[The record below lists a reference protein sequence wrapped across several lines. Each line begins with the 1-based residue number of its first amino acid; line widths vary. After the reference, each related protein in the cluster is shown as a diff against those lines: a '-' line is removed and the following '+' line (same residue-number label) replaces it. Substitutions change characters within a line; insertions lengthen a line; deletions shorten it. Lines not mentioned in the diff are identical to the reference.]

1 MESKEALLQCF
12 PEAFDPGRGVCCG
25 HPSWKRLLQASH
37 TMAIIDQEYC
47 IRLPVPSLAYQT
59 GWTASHLIYQLQI
72 SRSIVS
78 RGGRDLWFKCT
89 NITVTNKT
97 CVRAPFI
104 RSDSSEPSRLHALV
118 LSPFPI
124 TVLTTDGQRHCSRVP
139 VTTDH
144 ISRRFPWLFP
154 RTFSHR
160 RRAHLDYRRIRGGRM
175 DTREAN
181 PTKLEQPGLIDARAR
196 RHGASCLCRS
206 SKSRARCYAGP
217 ATRQGTT
224 LQPTTDREG

>member
-139 VTTDH
+139 LTTDH
-144 ISRRFPWLFP
+144 ISLVACPG
-154 RTFSHR
+154 FSHELFLIVAGPISIIDVFGGVEWTR
-160 RRAHLDYRRIRGGRM
+160 ERRIQL
-175 DTREAN
+175 N
-181 PTKLEQPGLIDARAR
+181 WNNQV
-196 RHGASCLCRS
+196 
-206 SKSRARCYAGP
+206 
-217 ATRQGTT
+217 
-224 LQPTTDREG
+224 